1 MVRASSVF
9 CAALVALGFG
19 STAAAVPPIPDPSL
33 LDFVV
38 FALED
43 ERDAIEDTLP
53 GATPG
58 PYERSELV
66 LADDAGALLLA
77 DIRDAG
83 LAIPPSA
90 ESLLELLPTPGSGIR
105 LPAPRE
111 YDAAIED
118 VVDLIVSLPADAFDF
133 ETFDAPP
140 ASLRGAD
147 ADPAA
152 ETESMEQL
160 ATAEPVAEAPAPATP
175 SVQDPI
181 EAPASDAGNGA
192 SIEPVTDPAGDAPS
206 SNDGSG
212 STFELLAMAIGLLGL
227 AIGVIALSRGRR
239 HDRLADIAST
249 DGLTGLRNRRSF
261 DLDVEACAE
270 RGDQPTATLMIDVDH
285 FKRFNDTH
293 GHPAGDDALR
303 AVAAI
308 IGRQVRK
315 DDVAYRYG
323 GEEFCVLLPDTDA
336 ASAAVV
342 AERIR
347 RAIETAELP
356 VNAKVTASVGV
367 AAGAAEEITGML
379 DRADGALYDAKD
391 AGRNR
396 ISIA

>member
-1 MVRASSVF
+1 
-9 CAALVALGFG
+9 
-19 STAAAVPPIPDPSL
+19 
-33 LDFVV
+33 
-38 FALED
+38 
-43 ERDAIEDTLP
+43 
-53 GATPG
+53 
-58 PYERSELV
+58 
-66 LADDAGALLLA
+66 
-77 DIRDAG
+77 
-83 LAIPPSA
+83 
-90 ESLLELLPTPGSGIR
+90 
-105 LPAPRE
+105 
-111 YDAAIED
+111 
-118 VVDLIVSLPADAFDF
+118 
-133 ETFDAPP
+133 
-140 ASLRGAD
+140 
-147 ADPAA
+147 
-152 ETESMEQL
+152 
-160 ATAEPVAEAPAPATP
+160 
-175 SVQDPI
+175 
-181 EAPASDAGNGA
+181 
-192 SIEPVTDPAGDAPS
+192 
-206 SNDGSG
+206 
-212 STFELLAMAIGLLGL
+212 
-227 AIGVIALSRGRR
+227 
-239 HDRLADIAST
+239 
-249 DGLTGLRNRRSF
+249 
-261 DLDVEACAE
+261 
-270 RGDQPTATLMIDVDH
+270 MIDVDH